1 MSLTKTTIA
10 TTAEHVGKRLDQF
23 LVSQLPETSRARV
36 QQLIAQAK
44 VTVNGRLCPDWIV
57 TGKVTPLIEK
67 PVPCHV
73 TLETVIGE
81 EPAVSIPV

>member
-1 MSLTKTTIA
+1 VRFSVSSELLPLLTKEIPPDA
-10 TTAEHVGKRLDQF
+10 VPAAWG
-23 LVSQLPETSRARV
+23 
-36 QQLIAQAK
+36 AK

-73 TLETVIGE
+73 TLETVIGD